1 MAKRPKTK
9 TLYVCT
15 ACGAEHLKWQ
25 GKCDHCSEWNTLVES
40 VVSEAVQKARKGIG
54 IAQERRPHLLH
65 AIELEAEPRIPI
77 PDQELSRV
85 LDGGIVPG
93 SLTLL
98 GGEPGIGKSTLLIQ
112 LALQLAPNPV
122 LYISGEESE
131 KQVKMRADRIP
142 MQNPA
147 LYVFSETNLESIFN
161 AIREIDPVLTIIDSI
176 QTVYS
181 DDIELTPGSIAQ
193 IRECTS
199 RIMRMAKDDY
209 IATFLV
215 GHINK
220 EGAIAGPKAL
230 EHIVDTVLEF
240 EGDRHNNYR
249 IIRSSKNRFGATPE
263 MGIYEMRADGL
274 HEVANPSEIFLTRS
288 VENFAGV
295 AVTATLQGLRPLLI
309 ETQALVSPANYGTPQ
324 RSATGFDLRRL
335 SMLLAVLEKKCGFKL
350 GDKDVFVNLAGGIK
364 VDDPALDLS
373 IVCAI
378 VSSLYELVIPK
389 KVAFAAEVGLTGE
402 VRAVSRIDQ
411 RLTEAGKLG
420 FEKMIISAQQS
431 PAEHQKFDTEIIAC
445 SNLQEVFRKVFNWK
459 I

>member
-1 MAKRPKTK
+1 M
-9 TLYVCT
+9 V
-15 ACGAEHLKWQ
+15 
-25 GKCDHCSEWNTLVES
+25 N
-40 VVSEAVQKARKGIG
+40 EAIKARKNAGTS
-54 IAQERRPHLLH
+54 AESARHPQLLH
-65 AIELEAEPRIPI
+65 AIEVGTDARIPI
-77 PDQELSRV
+77 SDQELSRV

-112 LALQLAPNPV
+112 LGLQLGPNPV
-122 LYISGEESE
+122 LYVSGEESE

-142 MQNPA
+142 IQNPA
-147 LYVFSETNLESIFN
+147 LYVYSETNLELIFQ
-161 AIREIDPVLTIIDSI
+161 AMRETDPVLTIIDSI

-181 DDIELTPGSIAQ
+181 EDVDYTPGSVAQ
-193 IRECTS
+193 IRECTA
-199 RIMRMAKDDY
+199 RIMRMAKDEC

-215 GHINK
+215 GHITK
-220 EGAIAGPKAL
+220 EGNIAGPKAL

-263 MGIYEMRADGL
+263 MGIYEMRNDGL
-274 HEVANPSEIFLTRS
+274 HEVANPSEIFLNQS
-288 VENFAGV
+288 AENFAGV
-295 AVTATLQGLRPLLI
+295 AVSATLQGLRPLLI

-335 SMLLAVLEKKCGFKL
+335 NMLLAVLEKKCGFKL

-364 VDDPALDLS
+364 IDDPALDLS

-378 VSSLYELVIPK
+378 VSSLYELIIPK
-389 KVAFAAEVGLTGE
+389 KYAFAAEVGLTGE
-402 VRAVSRIDQ
+402 VRAVSKIDQ
-411 RLTEAGKLG
+411 RITEAGKLG
-420 FEKMIISAQQS
+420 FEKMIISGQQTPS
-431 PAEHQKFDTEIIAC
+431 DHHKYELELVFC